1 MNINAKYFGSI
12 SYEENQSISVPGGL
26 IGFEAYTRYLPI
38 PFQEEDDSMIS
49 LQSLDDETLS
59 FILMNPFR
67 IFPDYTPEISGQDLR
82 ELGAESPDDI
92 SYYVV
97 STIRETVAGS
107 TVNLKAPLAVN
118 ALNRR
123 AKQIILDQPEYT
135 FRHALGS
142 TNHKEGE

>member
-1 MNINAKYFGSI
+1 MNVNAKYFGSV
-12 SYEENQSISVPGGL
+12 SYEENQPISIPGGL

-38 PFQEEDDSMIS
+38 PFQEDDDSMIS

-59 FILMNPFR
+59 FILMNPFH
-67 IFPDYTPEISGQDLR
+67 IFPDYAPEISDQDLQ
-82 ELGAESPDDI
+82 ELESESADDI

-97 STIRETVAGS
+97 STIRETVARS

-135 FRHALGS
+135 FRHTLGS
-142 TNHKEGE
+142 LNHKEG

>member
-67 IFPDYTPEISGQDLR
+67 IFPDYTPEISRQDLR

-97 STIRETVAGS
+97 ST
-107 TVNLKAPLAVN
+107 
-118 ALNRR
+118 
-123 AKQIILDQPEYT
+123 
-135 FRHALGS
+135 
-142 TNHKEGE
+142 

>member
-1 MNINAKYFGSI
+1 
-12 SYEENQSISVPGGL
+12 
-26 IGFEAYTRYLPI
+26 
-38 PFQEEDDSMIS
+38 MIS

-59 FILMNPFR
+59 FILMNPYH
-67 IFPDYTPEISGQDLR
+67 IFPDYAPEISDQDLQ
-82 ELGAESPDDI
+82 ELESESPDDI

-97 STIRETVAGS
+97 STIRETVARS

-135 FRHALGS
+135 FRHTLGS
-142 TNHKEGE
+142 LNHKEG

>member
-12 SYEENQSISVPGGL
+12 SYEENQSIFIPAGL

-59 FILMNPFR
+59 FILMNPFH
-67 IFPDYTPEISGQDLR
+67 IFPDYAPEISDQDLK
-82 ELGAESPDDI
+82 ELESDSPDDI

-97 STIRETVAGS
+97 GTIRETVAAS

-123 AKQIILDQPEYT
+123 AKQVILDQPEYT

-142 TNHKEGE
+142 LNRKEG

>member
-1 MNINAKYFGSI
+1 
-12 SYEENQSISVPGGL
+12 
-26 IGFEAYTRYLPI
+26 
-38 PFQEEDDSMIS
+38 MIS

-97 STIRETVAGS
+97 STIRETVAES

-142 TNHKEGE
+142 TNRKEDE

>member
-12 SYEENQSISVPGGL
+12 SYEEKQSITIPGGL

-49 LQSLDDETLS
+49 LQSLEDETLS

-67 IFPDYTPEISGQDLR
+67 VCPDYAPEISGRDMK
-82 ELGAESPDDI
+82 ELEAESPDDI

-97 STIRETVAGS
+97 STIRETVAES
-107 TVNLKAPLAVN
+107 TINLKAPLAVN

-135 FRHALGS
+135 FRHTLGS
-142 TNHKEGE
+142 MNQKED

>member
-1 MNINAKYFGSI
+1 
-12 SYEENQSISVPGGL
+12 
-26 IGFEAYTRYLPI
+26 
-38 PFQEEDDSMIS
+38 MIS

-97 STIRETVAGS
+97 STVAGS

-142 TNHKEGE
+142 TNRKEGE